1 METKNKPVYKL
12 TFSAVIVALAS
23 ALSLIKI
30 YELPLGGSVTLLS
43 MLPIVVISISLGLK
57 WGVGSAFVYSLIQLF
72 FGIVMDGL
80 LGWGLTPAYLVG
92 TIFLDYIIA
101 FTVLGFAGAF
111 AKKGYAGT
119 LAGIS
124 LVFVL
129 RFISHLFS
137 GAILFGIPE
146 KWADKFSNVWLYSAA
161 YNGSYMLPEL
171 VITLIAAAIIFSL
184 PQDGGMYFML
194 RIIGYGRLFLS
205 SPQPEACRGA
215 GLENTLQ
222 FFFARQQGSAF

>member
-12 TFSAVIVALAS
+12 TFCAVMVALAS

-30 YELPLGGSVTLLS
+30 YELPLGGAVTLLS

-57 WGVGSAFVYSLIQLF
+57 WGVGSSFVYSLIQLF
-72 FGIVMDGL
+72 FGITLDGL
-80 LGWGLTPAYLVG
+80 LGWGLTAAYLVG
-92 TIFLDYIIA
+92 SIFLDYLIP
-101 FTVLGFAGAF
+101 FTVLGLAGAF

-129 RFISHLFS
+129 RFVSHLFS

-146 KWADKFSNVWLYSAA
+146 KWADKFNNVWLYSAA

-171 VITLIAAAIIFSL
+171 VITLVAAAIIFRL
-184 PQDGGMYFML
+184 PQVKKIL
-194 RIIGYGRLFLS
+194 
-205 SPQPEACRGA
+205 
-215 GLENTLQ
+215 GLK
-222 FFFARQQGSAF
+222 

>member
-12 TFSAVIVALAS
+12 TFSAVMVALAS
-23 ALSLIKI
+23 ALSLIKL
-30 YELPLGGSVTLLS
+30 YKLPLGGSVTLLS

-57 WGVGSAFVYSLIQLF
+57 WGVGSSFVYSLIQLF

-146 KWADKFSNVWLYSAA
+146 EWADKFNNVWLYSAA

-171 VITLIAAAIIFSL
+171 VITLIAAAIIFRL
-184 PQDGGMYFML
+184 PQVKK
-194 RIIGYGRLFLS
+194 
-205 SPQPEACRGA
+205 
-215 GLENTLQ
+215 
-222 FFFARQQGSAF
+222 AFNLK

>member
-1 METKNKPVYKL
+1 MKKTRRLLCLLL
-12 TFSAVIVALAS
+12 TVVL
-23 ALSLIKI
+23 ALSLCAA
-30 YELPLGGSVTLLS
+30 PAAAADDQARSDD
-43 MLPIVVISISLGLK
+43 PVV
-57 WGVGSAFVYSLIQLF
+57 FVH
-72 FGIVMDGL
+72 GL

-92 TIFLDYIIA
+92 TIFLDYLIP

-146 KWADKFSNVWLYSAA
+146 KWADKFNNVWLYSAA

-171 VITLIAAAIIFSL
+171 VITLIAAAIIFRL
-184 PQDGGMYFML
+184 PQVKK
-194 RIIGYGRLFLS
+194 
-205 SPQPEACRGA
+205 
-215 GLENTLQ
+215 
-222 FFFARQQGSAF
+222 AFNLK

>member
-12 TFSAVIVALAS
+12 TFSAVMVALAS

-30 YELPLGGSVTLLS
+30 YELPLGGAVTLLS

-57 WGVGSAFVYSLIQLF
+57 WGVGSSFVYSLIQLF
-72 FGIVMDGL
+72 FGITLDGL
-80 LGWGLTPAYLVG
+80 LGWGLTAAYLVG
-92 TIFLDYIIA
+92 SIFLDYLIP

-129 RFISHLFS
+129 RFVSHLFS

-146 KWADKFSNVWLYSAA
+146 KWADKFNNVWLYS
-161 YNGSYMLPEL
+161 EL
-171 VITLIAAAIIFSL
+171 VITLVAAAIIFRL
-184 PQDGGMYFML
+184 PQVKKIL
-194 RIIGYGRLFLS
+194 
-205 SPQPEACRGA
+205 
-215 GLENTLQ
+215 GLK
-222 FFFARQQGSAF
+222 

>member
-1 METKNKPVYKL
+1 
-12 TFSAVIVALAS
+12 
-23 ALSLIKI
+23 
-30 YELPLGGSVTLLS
+30 
-43 MLPIVVISISLGLK
+43 
-57 WGVGSAFVYSLIQLF
+57 
-72 FGIVMDGL
+72 MDGL

-146 KWADKFSNVWLYSAA
+146 KWADKFNNVWLYSAA

-171 VITLIAAAIIFSL
+171 VITLIAAAIIFRL
-184 PQDGGMYFML
+184 PQVKK
-194 RIIGYGRLFLS
+194 
-205 SPQPEACRGA
+205 
-215 GLENTLQ
+215 
-222 FFFARQQGSAF
+222 AFNLK

>member
-12 TFSAVIVALAS
+12 TFSAVMVALAS
-23 ALSLIKI
+23 ALSLIKL

-171 VITLIAAAIIFSL
+171 VITLIAAAIIFRL
-184 PQDGGMYFML
+184 PQVKK
-194 RIIGYGRLFLS
+194 
-205 SPQPEACRGA
+205 
-215 GLENTLQ
+215 
-222 FFFARQQGSAF
+222 AFNLK